1 MLKIILII
9 LALLYALNPYDIF
22 PDLMI
27 GWGWIDDLVIL
38 GLLGRY
44 LYSQKKKREAFQRF
58 DRSRQHPHDDG
69 FDNTRARDNGS
80 TNPRESSG
88 RGDCYKILGIKRSAS
103 QDEIKQAYRH
113 LASKYHPDKVAH
125 LGDEFRE
132 LAEIRFKEIQQ
143 AYQELTRK

>member
-1 MLKIILII
+1 MIFII
-9 LALLYALNPYDIF
+9 LAILYALNPYDIF

-27 GWGWIDDLVIL
+27 GWGWLDDLVIL

-44 LYSQKKKREAFQRF
+44 LYSQKKKRETFQQF
-58 DRSRQHPHDDG
+58 DGSHRHSHRTGFGNSRK
-69 FDNTRARDNGS
+69 RDNGS
-80 TNPRESSG
+80 ADPRKSSDT
-88 RGDCYKILGIKRSAS
+88 GDCYTILGIKRGAS
-103 QDEIKQAYRH
+103 QDEIKRAYRG

-143 AYQELTRK
+143 AYWELTRK